1 MLELRPIT
9 VNKKMQVIDGQHR
22 LEAAKAL
29 GIPMFYVVDK
39 ESELEDIVRLNNS
52 QKSWILEDYVNYHAS
67 DGVKFFVDIV
77 NLAKKLDITINH
89 LVRYLGISGGSS
101 WKKMKDGSYEFDLEK
116 TGKELQ
122 EKLAF
127 IDGILKFIEEK
138 TIGNKKYLKSMAITK
153 GLLTLM
159 NSSMFNADIF
169 FKKVELCI
177 TRIHICRTVEK
188 SITKCLK
195 AFITLEIMTPSNNK
209 QAIHIADLAQLVE
222 HPTCNGAVESSILS
236 VSKFIGYILFPSHET
251 IRKT

>member
-1 MLELRPIT
+1 MMQKTEDLTIFKEHPSNRKIDPINLKNIIKSLQSKNMLELRPIT

-177 TRIHICRTVEK
+177 TRIHICRTVEEYYQMFK
-188 SITKCLK
+188 GVYN
-195 AFITLEIMTPSNNK
+195 FRNNDP
-209 QAIHIADLAQLVE
+209 IE
-222 HPTCNGAVESSILS
+222 
-236 VSKFIGYILFPSHET
+236 
-251 IRKT
+251 